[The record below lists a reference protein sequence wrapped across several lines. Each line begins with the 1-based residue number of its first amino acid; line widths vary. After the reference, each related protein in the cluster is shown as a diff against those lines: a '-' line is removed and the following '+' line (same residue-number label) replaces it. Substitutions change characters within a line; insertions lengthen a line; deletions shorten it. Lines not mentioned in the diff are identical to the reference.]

1 MRCPQH
7 FRTVPNA
14 SCPRWNLCCPRCGFL
29 GRLVPCCTMTCSIEY
44 FWAWEII
51 RSSHQ
56 FPFFLIVFHRW
67 GFMTVVRSPPAQPGP
82 WLLPS
87 TETRPPWLRW
97 EKQQPHGRKPWNIL
111 CLDKFG
117 IPVLFWHG
125 EVHMKF
131 GIWIDMDWYGLH
143 MANIWLILAN
153 AQ

>member
-56 FPFFLIVFHRW
+56 FPFFWLSSTGGASWQSSAARRLNQGRDSCHQLRRARHGSGGRSSNRMGASHGTFCALINL
-67 GFMTVVRSPPAQPGP
+67 GFQSFFDM
-82 WLLPS
+82 
-87 TETRPPWLRW
+87 
-97 EKQQPHGRKPWNIL
+97 EKFTWNL
-111 CLDKFG
+111 GYGL
-117 IPVLFWHG
+117 
-125 EVHMKF
+125 
-131 GIWIDMDWYGLH
+131 IWIDMDY
-143 MANIWLILAN
+143 IWLIYG
-153 AQ
+153 